1 MSDDEKYSRMAMLT
15 LGLAIGSVLGVLIGV
30 FGWTWVA
37 IFPCLLAPL
46 LSWLDKKSVRF
57 RNGVD
62 YE

>member
-1 MSDDEKYSRMAMLT
+1 MRDDEMYSRTAMLT
-15 LGLAIGSVLGVLIGV
+15 LGLALGMIIGV

-37 IFPCLLAPL
+37 IFLCLLVPL
-46 LSWLDKKSVRF
+46 SFWVDEKSVKF